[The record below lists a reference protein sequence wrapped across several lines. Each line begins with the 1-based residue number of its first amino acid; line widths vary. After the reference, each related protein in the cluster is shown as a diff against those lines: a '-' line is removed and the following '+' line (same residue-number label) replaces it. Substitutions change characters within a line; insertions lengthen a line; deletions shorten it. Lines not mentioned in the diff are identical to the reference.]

1 MALGFRASN
10 TLFRNLLRL
19 ASTKT
24 VLFPESRVLKWGCV
38 YDSGSSICSDEYL
51 IERRFCTQIQ
61 QPLPSEREVQRR
73 PVRISGRKSRHRSGN
88 RAPVVWSHRQHGGF
102 SSAAQSCPT
111 LCNPMDCSTPG
122 FPVHHQLPEL
132 AQTHVHGA
140 GDAIQPSHP
149 LLSPSP
155 PSHMVATALQ
165 GDHGAFHAGSKGS
178 DSEACALTSVG
189 VLTRLKVDHLVLSLR
204 VLSLWS

>member
-19 ASTKT
+19 ASTKM
-24 VLFPESRVLKWGCV
+24 VLFPVSRALKWGCV

-102 SSAAQSCPT
+102 SSAQLLSRVRLFATPWTAACQASLSITSSQNLLKLMSMELVMPSNPLI
-111 LCNPMDCSTPG
+111 LCC
-122 FPVHHQLPEL
+122 
-132 AQTHVHGA
+132 
-140 GDAIQPSHP
+140 P
-149 LLSPSP
+149 LLLQ
-155 PSHMVATALQ
+155 ATWWLLLY
-165 GDHGAFHAGSKGS
+165 K
-178 DSEACALTSVG
+178 ET
-189 VLTRLKVDHLVLSLR
+189 TVLSTQEVRAVTLR
-204 VLSLWS
+204 LVPWHLWVFLPG